1 MCSALLLHLQHDVDT
16 KLLCRTLIKQHGTLL
31 GLEQKRVPANAA
43 STQFAEALAQAW
55 AEFNIDRFGMLCLKI
70 YVSYA
75 LHCYLMNINCYLFH
89 YFLSAVIMMIVQPEE
104 RNMYDQ
110 YWLSKHLQDSYP
122 SMFCFHVS
130 RRDQIYNFFC
140 CLHA

>member
-1 MCSALLLHLQHDVDT
+1 MRLALNLLKHWP
-16 KLLCRTLIKQHGTLL
+16 K
-31 GLEQKRVPANAA
+31 
-43 STQFAEALAQAW
+43 AW
-55 AEFNIDRFGMLCLKI
+55 AEFNIDRFSMLCLKI